1 MTCVVPP
8 EVIQT
13 WEDRT
18 QQIYPGETLC
28 GLLVPWFHGTTL
40 SHQDILWFI
49 DNEAAV
55 ASLIRGSSSQ
65 IDVHTLVQVAHFLF
79 QRFQIRVWIEWIDS
93 ESNPSDGLSRDG
105 VCDSWTRSQPWD
117 VSEVSYPEPLR
128 SVCHPAHLSRFLE
141 YMDSG

>member
-1 MTCVVPP
+1 M
-8 EVIQT
+8 
-13 WEDRT
+13 
-18 QQIYPGETLC
+18 
-28 GLLVPWFHGTTL
+28 

-79 QRFQIRVWIEWIDS
+79 QGFQIRVWIEWIDS

-117 VSEVSYPEPLR
+117 VSEVSYPDPLR
-128 SVCHPAHLSRFLE
+128 SVCHPAHTFPAF
-141 YMDSG
+141 

>member
-1 MTCVVPP
+1 M
-8 EVIQT
+8 
-13 WEDRT
+13 
-18 QQIYPGETLC
+18 
-28 GLLVPWFHGTTL
+28 

-65 IDVHTLVQVAHFLF
+65 IDVHTLVQVAHFLC

-117 VSEVSYPEPLR
+117 VSEVS
-128 SVCHPAHLSRFLE
+128 C
-141 YMDSG
+141 